1 MRRHG
6 NSARQGLTLTELIV
20 VMAIIAVLAAVAVP
34 SFVRLGF
41 GARDEVNRSASELYS
56 MLRAAKLYAVT
67 YRVNTAVVYNLDN
80 YQSAATNPANTPGLA
95 AAITDTVTGGLA
107 RTITGAAIM
116 YQLRDSR
123 QNYLDGSGGEDA
135 FVLVPQ
141 ADTEFRAL
149 PEGAAVLLVDP
160 DTGQL
165 LYSSHRP
172 RYEGDS
178 GDVAGGP
185 AVLGMRGI
193 TAILSGGPWGD
204 GPVRSEQFLAHVFT
218 PAGKLDAPPI
228 SAGNMPTER
237 QRLRIL
243 VGPGPALDPE
253 VRLIDASFYGFVRS
267 DGSLNLVAIPVEI
280 YPTTGRINLVS

>member
-41 GARDEVNRSASELYS
+41 GARDEINRSAGELYS
-56 MLRAAKLYAVT
+56 MLRAAKLYAAT

-80 YQSAATNPANTPGLA
+80 YQSAAVNPANTPGLA

-116 YQLRDSR
+116 YQLR
-123 QNYLDGSGGEDA
+123 GSGQRYLGGNGEDA
-135 FVLVPQ
+135 YVLVPQ

-160 DTGQL
+160 DTGQQL
-165 LYSSHRP
+165 FSSHQP
-172 RYEGDS
+172 RYS
-178 GDVAGGP
+178 NVGDVAGGP
-185 AVLGMRGI
+185 AVLGMGPI

-218 PAGKLDAPPI
+218 PAGNLITATSGTLPQAPI
-228 SAGNMPTER
+228 KE
-237 QRLRIL
+237 RLRIL
-243 VGPGPALDPE
+243 VGPSPALDPE
-253 VRLIDASFYGFVRS
+253 DRLIDASFYGFVRS
-267 DGSLNLVAIPVEI
+267 DGSLNLVATPIEI
-280 YPTTGRINLVS
+280 YRTTGRINLVS